1 MPDGCKEK
9 KSFATSNDMDSDK
22 TATIVQ
28 TVMMCCC

>member
-22 TATIVQ
+22 TPTIVQ

>member
-1 MPDGCKEK
+1 MPDGCKEE